1 MSEVRAGLCKSLI
14 SFGAFVF
21 LSRREFTDE
30 VADLSYVTN
39 CKTLPNLFFQQPS
52 YNCVNGSCI
61 MFYVYIYIYYIYN
74 YIQY

>member
-21 LSRREFTDE
+21 LSRREFADE

-39 CKTLPNLFFQQPS
+39 CKTLPNLFFNSQ
-52 YNCVNGSCI
+52 VTI
-61 MFYVYIYIYYIYN
+61 V
-74 YIQY
+74 